1 MKKFL
6 ATLIAATVLFTGVAN
21 AANFDVYTNG
31 DNYTYVDVT
40 GKIMLTDGLR
50 FRELAKKLKG
60 KDVVVNL
67 DSSGGNVLG
76 GLGIAV
82 TVRDNGWRTYVGSE
96 ITCASMCAD
105 IWLAG
110 ETRYASKTSYI
121 GMHSAGLEDQ
131 AWGGAGRRNQQPAD
145 QVLPSPSGWTVR
157 PSSRCLRRIPRRC
170 CG

>member
-96 ITCASMCAD
+96 
-105 IWLAG
+105 
-110 ETRYASKTSYI
+110 TRAPPCVRT
-121 GMHSAGLEDQ
+121 
-131 AWGGAGRRNQQPAD
+131 
-145 QVLPSPSGWTVR
+145 SGWLVR
-157 PSSRCLRRIPRRC
+157 PGTLPRPRTSAC
-170 CG
+170 TRPA